1 MIRIL
6 VADDHFIVRAGLQ
19 KIIAEIGD
27 MAFVAEAVN
36 GYQAV
41 EKVTAGGI
49 DVVLLDISMP
59 GPDWLDVLR
68 SIRQENP
75 KLPVLILSVHP
86 EKQYAVRAIRAG
98 ASGYLTKDKA
108 HDELI
113 AAIRKAAAG
122 GRYISSGLAEQLADL
137 VDIEHD
143 APAHE
148 ILSDREFSVMVM
160 LARGMAQ
167 SDIARRLCV
176 SPKTVSTYRS
186 RILTKMK
193 LDGNAQLV
201 HYAIRHGLVDAG

>member
-27 MAFVAEAVN
+27 MAFVAEAIN

-113 AAIRKAAAG
+113 SAIRKAASG

-143 APAHE
+143 APAHD

-160 LARGMAQ
+160 LAKGMAQ

-201 HYAIRHGLVDAG
+201 HYAIRHGLVDTA